1 MSKKLLTVGLAMLL
15 SACVAT
21 VDNQFRTEF
30 PLGKI
35 YRDKVTLAQGDVI
48 LPPGDWVVL
57 STALGKNNTHNTFGS
72 VALGKIDAEGYLR
85 GFTTITSPLDV
96 SMRYSF
102 YSASICDP
110 QKSMLYHQTNANVDL
125 GYQSCFAVKKKT
137 ISAFSN
143 FEEYVKAASSN
154 MHAMN
159 IDRPYDMLST
169 EFRITRG
176 HKFLIVEYGFDY
188 RIEADEMA
196 SGYASG
202 EKIELP
208 RAFFP
213 TAKTENAKAVVR
225 WAKANAKRIEDE
237 FLN

>member
-1 MSKKLLTVGLAMLL
+1 MSKKLLIVGLAMFL

-30 PLGKI
+30 PLGKV
-35 YRDKVTLAQGDVI
+35 YRDKVTMSQGDVI

-57 STALGKNNTHNTFGS
+57 STSIGKNNTHNSFGS
-72 VALGKIDAEGYLR
+72 VALGRIDAKGYLR

-102 YSASICDP
+102 YSSSFCDP
-110 QKSMLYHQTNANVDL
+110 QMSMLYHQTNANVDL

-159 IDRPYDMLST
+159 IDRPYDMLSA

-188 RIEADEMA
+188 REDAGEMA
-196 SGYASG
+196 PGYDDG
-202 EKIELP
+202 EKIDLP

-213 TAKTENAKAVVR
+213 TDKTENAKAVVR
-225 WAKANAKRIEDE
+225 WAKANADRIQNE
-237 FLN
+237 FLD